1 MSDVSGCV
9 RGGLDGNRAFVLG
22 RNTSAS
28 FASDSM
34 RWIDFVPSRKNH
46 ASAGSQI
53 LPVYNSNK
61 EERSMLKDSK
71 AFSGFSA
78 GDIPKAKEFYAEILD
93 LDISEIGD

>member
-1 MSDVSGCV
+1 MFGRV
-9 RGGLDGNRAFVLG
+9 RGGLDGNRAIVVR
-22 RNTSAS
+22 RNASTSV
-28 FASDSM
+28 ASDSV
-34 RWIDFVPSRKNH
+34 RRLNPISCRKNY